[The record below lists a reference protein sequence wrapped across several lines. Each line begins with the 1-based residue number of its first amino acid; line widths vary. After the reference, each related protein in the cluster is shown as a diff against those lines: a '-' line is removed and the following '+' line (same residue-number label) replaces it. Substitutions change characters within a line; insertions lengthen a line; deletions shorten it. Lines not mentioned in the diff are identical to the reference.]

1 MSMDTNKMSKR
12 IQELMQEGGKSLE
25 EALAIVMKETI
36 PSNKI
41 IDRVAHMRSMSNL
54 SELRNATKIAFA
66 KKSKSKD
73 NPEAIK
79 RYELEIK
86 AGQDRLNEL
95 LAEIDQHE
103 HRCTRA
109 LELGESPEGAVQLWL
124 EDMEAI
130 TNRSLED
137 YILDSKSSRA
147 SVRRSI
153 GDQKTETPKSVIEN
167 LNRHDNRLLPIY
179 ENRLSRGDQ
188 RVATLNRKIHLVE
201 SLKNK

>member
-1 MSMDTNKMSKR
+1 MDTNDMSKK
-12 IQELMQEGGKSLE
+12 IKELMEKEGKSLE
-25 EALAIVMKETI
+25 EALAIVMKGVV

-41 IDRVAHMRSMSNL
+41 VDRVAHIRGLSNL
-54 SELRNATKIAFA
+54 VELRNATKIAFA

-73 NPEAIK
+73 NPEAVK

-103 HRCTRA
+103 HRCLRA

-124 EDMEAI
+124 EDMEAR
-130 TNRSLED
+130 TNRALED
-137 YILDSKSSRA
+137 YIVETRSSRA
-147 SVRRSI
+147 SIRRAI
-153 GDQKTETPKSVIEN
+153 GDQKTETPESLIEN
-167 LNRHDNRLLPIY
+167 LNSHDARLLPIY

-188 RVATLNRKIHLVE
+188 RVATLNRKIR
-201 SLKNK
+201 LKETFKSK

>member
-1 MSMDTNKMSKR
+1 MNTNEMSNKIK
-12 IQELMQEGGKSLE
+12 ELMEKGGKSLE
-25 EALAIVMKETI
+25 EALAIVMKEVV

-41 IDRVAHMRSMSNL
+41 LDRVAHMRSMTNL
-54 SELRNATKIAFA
+54 SELRNAIKIAFA

-79 RYELEIK
+79 RYDLEVK

-103 HRCTRA
+103 HRCLRA

-124 EDMEAI
+124 EDMEAR
-130 TNRSLED
+130 TNRDMEDHILE
-137 YILDSKSSRA
+137 SRASRA

-153 GDQKTETPKSVIEN
+153 GDQKTATPESVKEN
-167 LNRHDNRLLPIY
+167 LDRHDKRLLPIY

-188 RVATLNRKIHLVE
+188 RVATLNRKIHLME